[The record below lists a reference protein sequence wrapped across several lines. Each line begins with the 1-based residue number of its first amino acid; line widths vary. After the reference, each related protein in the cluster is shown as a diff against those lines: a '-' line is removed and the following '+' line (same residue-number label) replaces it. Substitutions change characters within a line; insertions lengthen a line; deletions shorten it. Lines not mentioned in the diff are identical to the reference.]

1 VSRPRAIQLY
11 ALLAAIGPVIAVV
24 RGGGNAVLVVPAIA
38 LIALLT
44 FGVWVG
50 NTAAW
55 WVAVVVQIVVLLPFA
70 SYGPLWTIA
79 LNLIA
84 LTLLLLPSA
93 RAFVFGPAARA
104 RRVDASTP

>member
-1 VSRPRAIQLY
+1 M
-11 ALLAAIGPVIAVV
+11 IAVV
-24 RGGGNAVLVVPAIA
+24 RGGGNAVLVVPAMA

-70 SYGPLWTIA
+70 SYGPSVDDRLEPDRPHPA
-79 LNLIA
+79 PA
-84 LTLLLLPSA
+84 AQRSGV
-93 RAFVFGPAARA
+93 RVGPAARA